1 MRGPMTLPIWT
12 KSNIEYT
19 RKLVHSAVE
28 GVQGGEEDFLNGEP
42 LNKFVGSSI
51 RSALRPAAIGTVL
64 GILGGYSDRRRLT
77 KALGYGIL
85 GGTLGFGVGFFWESR
100 RMLMS
105 IGNCAKKKVDQVRD
119 EHWLEKNPIDYA

>member
-28 GVQGGEEDFLNGEP
+28 GVQGGEEDFLHGEP
-42 LNKFVGSSI
+42 LNEFVGSSI
-51 RSALRPAAIGTVL
+51 RSALRPAAIGTLL
-64 GILGGYSDRRRLT
+64 GILGGCSDRRRLT
-77 KALGYGIL
+77 KALRYGIL
-85 GGTLGFGVGFFWESR
+85 GGTLGFGVGFLWESR

-105 IGNCAKKKVDQVRD
+105 IGNGARKKVDQVRD

>member
-1 MRGPMTLPIWT
+1 MTLPIWT

-28 GVQGGEEDFLNGEP
+28 GMQGGEEDFLHGEP
-42 LNKFVGSSI
+42 LNEFVGSSI
-51 RSALRPAAIGTVL
+51 RSALRPAAIGTLL
-64 GILGGYSDRRRLT
+64 GILGGCSDRRRLT
-77 KALGYGIL
+77 KALRYGIL
-85 GGTLGFGVGFFWESR
+85 GGTLGFGVGFLWESR

-105 IGNCAKKKVDQVRD
+105 IGNGARKKVDQVRD

>member
-1 MRGPMTLPIWT
+1 MTLPIWT

-19 RKLVHSAVE
+19 RKLVHSAME

-42 LNKFVGSSI
+42 LNEFVGSSI

-85 GGTLGFGVGFFWESR
+85 GGTLGFGVGFLWESR

-105 IGNCAKKKVDQVRD
+105 IGNGARKKVDQVRD